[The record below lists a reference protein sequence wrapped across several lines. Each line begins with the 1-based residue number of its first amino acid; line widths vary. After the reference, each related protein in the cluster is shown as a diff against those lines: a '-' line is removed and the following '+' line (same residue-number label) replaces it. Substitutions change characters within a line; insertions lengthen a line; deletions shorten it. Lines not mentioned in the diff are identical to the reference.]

1 MTTATIRL
9 ACSACDR
16 ADKDNITPD
25 QLEQCKA
32 EGWTD
37 ITEVQTFEEAC
48 RTYDDPA
55 DEPAGYDIMAWCS
68 SSLFSTVESSWPSA
82 AITKCQLSA

>member
-9 ACSACDR
+9 ACSDCDR

-32 EGWTD
+32 EGWTH
-37 ITEVQTFEEAC
+37 ISQEQTFEQSC
-48 RTYDDPA
+48 RVYDNPDDA
-55 DEPAGYDIMAWCS
+55 PAGYDVTAWYTHLGVC
-68 SSLFSTVESSWPSA
+68 PD
-82 AITKCQLSA
+82 CQPQK